1 MSRPSTALALA
12 AAAGLA
18 SSFLAAP
25 ARAQVEPPP
34 PMGPGSSGNAST
46 YSSPNAAEESED
58 SGLGLEWVYLN
69 ADAGFGYADMA
80 SFNASSLAMQQTSST
95 GPAFGVAAGVR
106 LIFLSLGVRA
116 TDLQLSAFNLW
127 ELNGEVALHMRIWRI
142 DPYFGVR
149 GGYAFTGSLNS
160 DAVSNAVN
168 NAPPEVSIH
177 GFDVG
182 PTFGLDYYFSSL
194 VSLGGDANAQVLFL
208 QRPKAPIPDL
218 SGLPQP
224 AQDAAEAQIKSNP
237 LYQQSGSS
245 VGLGVTAMAHLG
257 IHF

>member
-1 MSRPSTALALA
+1 MKRFSLALA
-12 AAAGLA
+12 AAGGLA
-18 SSFLAAP
+18 SSLLASP
-25 ARAQVEPPP
+25 AHAQLEPPP
-34 PMGPGSSGNAST
+34 PMGSGSGSGST
-46 YSSPNAAEESED
+46 YSPTVTPNSADESQD

-69 ADAGFGYADMA
+69 ADLGVGYADMA
-80 SFNASSLAMQQTSST
+80 SFSASSLSMQQTSST

-116 TDLQLSAFNLW
+116 EDLQLSSFNLW
-127 ELNGEVALHMRIWRI
+127 ELSGELALHMRIWRI

-149 GGYAFTGSLNS
+149 GGYAFTGSLSS
-160 DAVSNAVN
+160 DAVGNAVN

-182 PTFGLDYYFSSL
+182 PTFGIDYYISSL
-194 VSLGGDANAQVLFL
+194 VSLGVDANAQVLFL
-208 QRPKAPIPDL
+208 QRPKAAIPDL
-218 SGLPQP
+218 SALPP
-224 AQDAAEAQIKSNP
+224 AEAAAAQAQITSNP

-245 VGLGVTAMAHLG
+245 VGLAVAGTGHLG